1 VSKLVLTNPKVTI
14 NSVDLSDHISSVTL
28 DTKADVLETSSFG
41 STSKTRVAGLLDN
54 SITIE
59 WFQDFAGSSVEAT
72 IYPLIGQA
80 TTVLVQPVSA
90 SVTATNPTYTV
101 SAVVSEW
108 QPLKGGVGQLATAST
123 TWSISGAITKASA

>member
-28 DTKADVLETSSFG
+28 DTKADILETTGFG

-80 TTVLVQPVSA
+80 TTVLVQPISAAVS
-90 SVTATNPTYTV
+90 TTNPTYTV

-123 TWSISGAITKASA
+123 TWSVSGAITKATA